1 MKKFNMDKQALK
13 EFLYG
18 GLSEIVNNRNYYYK
32 GIGPEYSHF
41 TDRGEEAVKDFI
53 NVLSYK
59 IIESTEAD
67 LDQRA
72 KDMVMKGLKS

>member
-1 MKKFNMDKQALK
+1 MDKSALK

-18 GLSEIVNNRNYYYK
+18 GLSEIVTNRNYYYK
-32 GIGPEYSHF
+32 GIGSEYSHF
-41 TDRGEEAVKDFI
+41 TDKGDEAVKDFI
-53 NVLSYK
+53 NLLAWQ
-59 IIESTEAD
+59 IIASNEAE